1 MGAPVNYVQ
10 INLADGFAYANLK
23 SVVEQVFPDG
33 IFVLVARQQL
43 IAELRTHLPFE
54 ISRTNAEEGF
64 KTGGQIPAPD
74 KRGFFCVVLKV
85 G

>member
-33 IFVLVARQQL
+33 IFVLVARLDQQNIL
-43 IAELRTHLPFE
+43 TRHAQLPC
-54 ISRTNAEEGF
+54 A
-64 KTGGQIPAPD
+64 
-74 KRGFFCVVLKV
+74 L
-85 G
+85 